1 MKPYT
6 RNLILLLI
14 SFVPLSS
21 VVMAQDV
28 PEEFVLPVARLGDD
42 YRVEIENVLR
52 DKYRVRVDAG
62 KANAVILWAIA
73 SGEMP
78 AGLTVRT
85 DGTIIGNA
93 NNANVR
99 SYHFALKAVD
109 MAVRD
114 EPLEL
119 RFALEVKAG
128 RLRLTKI
135 EGPRLVPADAPVNAV
150 FNYSSSPLSPATQPK
165 AAEET
170 VVTNGDP
177 PAKVVEPAAT
187 APAPPLPDVRKMA
200 KAEEP
205 DLQNPFSS
213 MNKRFILGVDQT
225 GGASAESKGKP
236 FINLFINTPLI
247 NDDGDGARDDDND
260 GVKDDE
266 VVGAKDDDGAGAKHK
281 AKKLNQLPR
290 VSAWGDV
297 RLTSTPA
304 QVTAFANISSA
315 AVDTITGG
323 EANELVSGFDFVVG
337 PEFRIARFDN
347 ITMGLIAA
355 FGAVSPLSPRQS
367 VEIFEVPKEDS
378 SQAEAFFK
386 EFPGAKGKEHIAF
399 ISPERDRFL
408 RQYYGGLRFRTY
420 TKDNGEIQ
428 NVFPSMLDVTFGQS
442 EAVTG
447 GKLHKFVFGLD
458 GFYVLPF
465 PTDYRFLY
473 LFGSAKFKV
482 GGPKTIKTPFLLDN
496 SASSVKFSDANVFI
510 AEPRQSNRDVYR
522 IGFGV
527 DLFELFRR

>member
-6 RNLILLLI
+6 RILILLLI
-14 SFVPLSS
+14 SFLPLSS
-21 VVMAQDV
+21 MVMAQEV

-52 DKYRVRVDAG
+52 EKYRVRVDAG
-62 KANAVILWAIA
+62 KSNAVILWAMS

-78 AGLTVRT
+78 AGLSLRT

-93 NNANVR
+93 NAAGIG
-99 SYHFALKAVD
+99 SYHFAVKAVD

-135 EGPRLVPADAPVNAV
+135 EGPRLVPVGAPVNAI
-150 FNYSSSPLSPATQPK
+150 FNHPSSA
-165 AAEET
+165 
-170 VVTNGDP
+170 D
-177 PAKVVEPAAT
+177 
-187 APAPPLPDVRKMA
+187 APANESKNTEARNGELATNNAPRA
-200 KAEEP
+200 KAVDAASSAPRPDIREMKEAEP
-205 DLQNPFSS
+205 EDLENAFSS
-213 MNKRFILGVDQT
+213 MNKRFILGVEQT
-225 GGASAESKGKP
+225 GGASAKSAGKP
-236 FINLFINTPLI
+236 FLNFFLNEPLVF
-247 NDDGDGARDDDND
+247 DDGDGNGDDN
-260 GVKDDE
+260 K
-266 VVGAKDDDGAGAKHK
+266 
-281 AKKLNQLPR
+281 LPR

-304 QVTAFANISSA
+304 QIKAFSNISSA
-315 AVDTITGG
+315 AIDTITGG
-323 EANELVSGFDFVVG
+323 EANELALGFDFVVG
-337 PEFRIARFDN
+337 PEVRLKRFDN
-347 ITMGLIAA
+347 RTISLIAA
-355 FGAVSPLSPRQS
+355 FGAVSPLSPKQS
-367 VEIFEVPKEDS
+367 VEIFEVPNEDS

-386 EFPGAKGKEHIAF
+386 EFPGAKGKDHIAF

-420 TKDNGEIQ
+420 TTKSGDIQ
-428 NVFPSMLDVTFGQS
+428 NVFPSLLDVTFGQS

-447 GKLHKFVFGLD
+447 GRLHKFVVGLD

-465 PTDYRFLY
+465 PTKYRFLY

-482 GGPKTIKTPFLLDN
+482 GGPKSIKTPFLLED

-527 DLFELFRR
+527 DLFELFPRN